1 MIKLKNFL
9 KADCSRRNRMKKTY
23 ALTAAQNMH
32 YQWIKEYK
40 TQQVSGLSIVAA
52 FQADIDVDTLKQSIE
67 LEKQRYSC
75 LRLRFTKPDENGEI
89 KQYIADFEPEDFV
102 EKDLTDMTMEQA
114 DAVMQNWA
122 YETFDG
128 DDIPMCEFRI
138 VRLPENYTGFF
149 VHMDHRLNDSVGV
162 AVMATDI
169 MALYKHLKYGE
180 PEPEPLAD
188 FEKVL
193 ISDLEKASN
202 PKRQDRAKRFWDEQL
217 DTLGEPLYS
226 DIQGTQVLEEAR
238 KKHNDTNLRASD
250 IERKE
255 LFVAVKDYQL
265 EVDSMQRAINFC
277 LYNQISPTNLILLVI
292 RTYLSK
298 MNNGQEDITIENFI
312 SRRST
317 RDELTSGGSRTVC
330 FPCRTV
336 ISGDTTFIDAARMI
350 QNHQNRVYMFS
361 GYDPELIRAEMKKRY
376 NTPDDTT
383 YVSVYLTYQPPM
395 NTQDLNPNSEKL
407 PIYVKWFAN
416 GAATKKMYLT
426 VSHLPDRKLNFS
438 YHYQTAQLTEKDAE
452 LMYYYMMRIL
462 FRGIEDPGRT
472 IKEIIDMV

>member
-1 MIKLKNFL
+1 MEK
-9 KADCSRRNRMKKTY
+9 RY
-23 ALTAAQNMH
+23 ELTAAQKMH
-32 YQWIKEYK
+32 YRWIKEYG
-40 TQQVSGLSIVAA
+40 TQQVSWLSIVAA
-52 FQADIDVDTLKQSIE
+52 FKMELDIKVLKKCIE

-75 LRLRFTKPDENGEI
+75 LRLRFTKPDKNGEI
-89 KQYIADFEPEDFV
+89 QQYIADYQPE
-102 EKDLTDMTMEQA
+102 EITEYDLTEMTLSEA
-114 DAVMQNWA
+114 DNIMQNWA

-138 VRLPENYTGFF
+138 VMLPEGYTGFF

-169 MALYKHLKYGE
+169 MGLYKHFKFGDEE
-180 PEPEPLAD
+180 PAPLAY

-202 PKRQDRAKRFWDEQL
+202 EKRHAKAKRFWEEEL

-226 DIQGTQVLEEAR
+226 DIQGTSVLEEAR
-238 KKHNDTNLRASD
+238 RKHGDPDLRAAD

-277 LYNQISPTNLILLVI
+277 LHNQISPTNLILLVI

-298 MNNGQEDITIENFI
+298 VNGGQEDITVENFI

-317 RDELTSGGSRTVC
+317 NDELTSGGSRTLC

-350 QNHQNRVYMFS
+350 QNHQNRIYMFS
-361 GYDPELIRAEMKKRY
+361 GYDPQFIRDEMKRRY

-395 NTQDLNPNSEKL
+395 NTKDLDPNAENL
-407 PIYVKWFAN
+407 PMYVKWFAN

-438 YHYQTAQLTEKDAE
+438 YHYQTAHLTEKDAE

-472 IKEIIDMV
+472 IAEIIDMV

>member
-1 MIKLKNFL
+1 
-9 KADCSRRNRMKKTY
+9 MKKTY
-23 ALTAAQNMH
+23 SLTAAQNMH
-32 YQWIKEYK
+32 YQWIREYK

-52 FQADIDVDTLKQSIE
+52 FQADIDIDVLKKSIDM
-67 LEKQRYSC
+67 EKERYAC
-75 LRLRFTKPDENGEI
+75 LRLRFTKPDKSGEI
-89 KQYIADFEPEDFV
+89 KQYIADPQSEDYEV
-102 EKDLTDMTMEQA
+102 RDLTGMTMEEA
-114 DAVMQNWA
+114 DSTMQQWA
-122 YETFDG
+122 YNTFDG
-128 DDIPMCEFRI
+128 DDIPMCEFFI
-138 VRLPENYTGFF
+138 VNLPENYTGFF
-149 VHMDHRLNDSVGV
+149 VHMDHRLNDSVGI

-169 MALYKHLKYGE
+169 MGVYKHLKFGDE
-180 PEPEPLAD
+180 MPAPLAD

-202 PKRQDRAKRFWDEQL
+202 EKRRAKAKRFWDEEL
-217 DTLGEPLYS
+217 DTYGEPLYS
-226 DIQGTQVLEEAR
+226 DIQGPSVLEEAR
-238 KKHNDTNLRASD
+238 KKHNDPDLRAAD

-277 LYNQISPTNLILLVI
+277 LHNQISPTNLILLVI

-298 MNNGQEDITIENFI
+298 QNGGQEDITVENFI

-317 RDELTSGGSRTVC
+317 HDELTSGGSRVLC

-336 ISGDTTFIDAARMI
+336 ISGDTTFIDAARKI
-350 QNHQNRVYMFS
+350 QNHQNRIYMYS
-361 GYDPELIRAEMKKRY
+361 GYDPEFIRAEMKKRY

-395 NTQDLNPNSEKL
+395 RTEDLDPNAEKL
-407 PIYVKWFAN
+407 PVYVKWFAN

-438 YHYQTAQLTEKDAE
+438 YHYQTAHLTEKDAE

-472 IKEIIDMV
+472 LSEIMDMV

>member
-1 MIKLKNFL
+1 
-9 KADCSRRNRMKKTY
+9 MKKKY
-23 ALTAAQNMH
+23 SLTAAQNMH
-32 YQWIKEYK
+32 YRWIKEYH

-52 FQADIDVDTLKQSIE
+52 FQFDMDIEILKKCIE
-67 LEKQRYSC
+67 LEKERYAC

-89 KQYIADFEPEDFV
+89 QQYIADSEPENMP
-102 EKDLTDMTMEQA
+102 EIDLSGTSLQEA
-114 DAVMQNWA
+114 DKIMQKWA

-128 DDIPMCEFRI
+128 DEIPMCEFRI
-138 VRLPENYTGFF
+138 VKLPENYTGFF

-169 MALYKHLKYGE
+169 MNLYKHFAFGAEY
-180 PEPEPLAD
+180 PAPLAD

-193 ISDLEKASN
+193 VSDLEKASN
-202 PKRQDRAKRFWDEQL
+202 EKRFARAKKFWDEEL

-226 DIQGTQVLEEAR
+226 DIQGSSVLEEAR
-238 KKHNDTNLRASD
+238 KKHHNPDLRAAD

-265 EVDSMQRAINFC
+265 EVDSMQKAINFC

-298 MNNGQEDITIENFI
+298 VNNNQEDITIENFI

-317 RDELTSGGSRTVC
+317 QDELTSGGSRTLC

-336 ISGDTTFIDAARMI
+336 ISGDTTFIDAARKI
-350 QNHQNRVYMFS
+350 QNHQNQIYMYN
-361 GYDPELIRAEMKKRY
+361 GYDPELIREEMKKRY
-376 NTPDDTT
+376 HTPDDTT

-395 NTQDLNPNSEKL
+395 NTNDLNPNAETM
-407 PIYVKWFAN
+407 PMHVKWFAN

-438 YHYQTAQLTEKDAE
+438 YHYQTAHLTEKDAE

-472 IKEIIDMV
+472 ISEIIDMV

>member
-1 MIKLKNFL
+1 
-9 KADCSRRNRMKKTY
+9 MKKLY
-23 ALTAAQNMH
+23 SLTAAQNMH

-52 FQADIDVDTLKQSIE
+52 FKADIDVDVLKKSIA
-67 LEKQRYSC
+67 LEMERYSC
-75 LRLRFTKPDENGEI
+75 LRLRFTAPDENGEI
-89 KQYIADFEPEDFV
+89 KQYIADCGDEDF
-102 EKDLTDMTMEQA
+102 EERDLTGMTMQEA
-114 DAVMQNWA
+114 NDTMQQWA

-138 VRLPENYTGFF
+138 VKLPEGYTGFF

-169 MALYKHLKYGE
+169 MGVYKHLKYGTE
-180 PEPEPLAD
+180 MPAPLAD

-193 ISDLEKASN
+193 VSDLEKAAN
-202 PKRQDRAKRFWDEQL
+202 QKRLAKAKRFWDEQL
-217 DTLGEPLYS
+217 DELGEPLYS
-226 DIQGTQVLEEAR
+226 DIQGTSVLEEAR
-238 KKHNDTNLRASD
+238 RKHNDPDLRAGD

-298 MNNGQEDITIENFI
+298 MNGGQEDITIENFI

-317 RDELTSGGSRTVC
+317 QDELTSGGSRVLC

-350 QNHQNRVYMFS
+350 QNHQNRIYMYS
-361 GYDPELIRAEMKKRY
+361 GYDPEFIRQEMKRRY

-395 NTQDLNPNSEKL
+395 NTSDLDPNSEQL

-438 YHYQTAQLTEKDAE
+438 YHYQTAHLTEKDAE

-472 IKEIIDMV
+472 ISEIIDMV

>member
-1 MIKLKNFL
+1 MN
-9 KADCSRRNRMKKTY
+9 KTY
-23 ALTAAQNMH
+23 PLTAAQNMH
-32 YQWIKEYK
+32 YQWIREYK

-52 FQADIDVDTLKQSIE
+52 FQADIDIDVLKKSID
-67 LEKQRYSC
+67 LEKERYAC

-89 KQYIADFEPEDFV
+89 LQYIADPEPEDYPI
-102 EKDLTDMTMEQA
+102 KDLTGMS
-114 DAVMQNWA
+114 MQEANDLMQSWA

-138 VRLPENYTGFF
+138 VKLPEGYTGFF
-149 VHMDHRLNDSVGV
+149 VHMDHRLGDSVGV

-169 MALYKHLKYGE
+169 MGVYKHLKYGDDL
-180 PEPEPLAD
+180 PAPLAD
-188 FEKVL
+188 FESVL
-193 ISDLEKASN
+193 ISDLKKASN
-202 PKRQDRAKRFWDEQL
+202 EKRQARAKKFWDEQL
-217 DTLGEPLYS
+217 DEHGEPLYS
-226 DIQGTQVLEEAR
+226 DIQGTSVLEKAR
-238 KKHNDTNLRASD
+238 QKHNDPNLRAAD

-298 MNNGQEDITIENFI
+298 VNGGQEDITIENFI

-317 RDELTSGGSRTVC
+317 HDELTSGGSRTLC
-330 FPCRTV
+330 YPCRTV
-336 ISGDTTFIDAARMI
+336 ISGDTTFIDAARLI
-350 QNHQNRVYMFS
+350 QNHQNRIYMYS

-376 NTPDDTT
+376 NTPGDTT

-395 NTQDLNPNSEKL
+395 NTNDLDPNAEKM

-438 YHYQTAQLTEKDAE
+438 YHYQTAELTEKDAE

-472 IKEIIDMV
+472 ISEIIDMV

>member
-1 MIKLKNFL
+1 MEK
-9 KADCSRRNRMKKTY
+9 RY
-23 ALTAAQNMH
+23 ELTAAQKMH
-32 YQWIKEYK
+32 YRWIKEYG

-52 FQADIDVDTLKQSIE
+52 FGADIDTDMLKKCIE
-67 LEKQRYSC
+67 LEKQRYAC
-75 LRLRFTKPDENGEI
+75 LRLRFTKPDKNGEI
-89 KQYIADFEPEDFV
+89 QQYIADYHPE
-102 EKDLTDMTMEQA
+102 EIKEYDLRDMTLPEA
-114 DAVMQNWA
+114 DNIMQNWA

-138 VRLPENYTGFF
+138 VMLSEGYTGFF

-169 MALYKHLKYGE
+169 MDLYKHLKYGE
-180 PEPEPLAD
+180 EEPAPLAD

-193 ISDLEKASN
+193 TTDLEKAAN
-202 PKRQDRAKRFWDEQL
+202 EKRHAKAKRFWDEEL

-226 DIQGTQVLEEAR
+226 DIQGTSVLEEAR
-238 KKHNDTNLRASD
+238 RKHGDPNLRAAD

-277 LYNQISPTNLILLVI
+277 LHNQISPTNLILLVI

-298 MNNGQEDITIENFI
+298 VNGGQEDITVENFI

-317 RDELTSGGSRTVC
+317 HDELTSGGSRTLC

-350 QNHQNRVYMFS
+350 QNHQNRIYMHS
-361 GYDPELIRAEMKKRY
+361 GYDPQFIRDEMKKRY

-395 NTQDLNPNSEKL
+395 TNQDLDPNAQKL
-407 PIYVKWFAN
+407 PLYVKWFAN

-438 YHYQTAQLTEKDAE
+438 YHYQTACLTEKDAE

-472 IKEIIDMV
+472 ISEIIDMV

>member
-1 MIKLKNFL
+1 
-9 KADCSRRNRMKKTY
+9 
-23 ALTAAQNMH
+23 
-32 YQWIKEYK
+32 
-40 TQQVSGLSIVAA
+40 
-52 FQADIDVDTLKQSIE
+52 
-67 LEKQRYSC
+67 
-75 LRLRFTKPDENGEI
+75 
-89 KQYIADFEPEDFV
+89 
-102 EKDLTDMTMEQA
+102 
-114 DAVMQNWA
+114 
-122 YETFDG
+122 
-128 DDIPMCEFRI
+128 
-138 VRLPENYTGFF
+138 
-149 VHMDHRLNDSVGV
+149 
-162 AVMATDI
+162 
-169 MALYKHLKYGE
+169 
-180 PEPEPLAD
+180 
-188 FEKVL
+188 VL

-202 PKRQDRAKRFWDEQL
+202 EKRHAKAKRFWDEEL

-226 DIQGTQVLEEAR
+226 DIQGPSVLEEAR
-238 KKHNDTNLRASD
+238 KKHNDPNLRAAD

-265 EVDSMQRAINFC
+265 EVDSMQKAINFC

-298 MNNGQEDITIENFI
+298 VNGGQEDITVENFI

-317 RDELTSGGSRTVC
+317 HDELTSGGSRTLC

-336 ISGDTTFIDAARMI
+336 ISGDTTFIDAARKI
-350 QNHQNRVYMFS
+350 QNHQNRIYMFS
-361 GYDPELIRAEMKKRY
+361 GYDPEFIRDEMKKRY

-395 NTQDLNPNSEKL
+395 NTEDLDPNAEKL
-407 PIYVKWFAN
+407 PFYVKWFAN

-438 YHYQTAQLTEKDAE
+438 YHYQTAHLTEKDAE

-472 IKEIIDMV
+472 LSEIMDMV

>member
-1 MIKLKNFL
+1 MN
-9 KADCSRRNRMKKTY
+9 KTY
-23 ALTAAQNMH
+23 PLTAAQKMH
-32 YQWIKEYK
+32 YRWIREYG
-40 TQQVSGLSIVAA
+40 TQQVSGLSIAAA
-52 FQADIDVDTLKQSIE
+52 FQADIDIDVLKKSID
-67 LEKQRYSC
+67 LEKERYAC

-89 KQYIADFEPEDFV
+89 LQYIADPEPEDYKLV
-102 EKDLTDMTMEQA
+102 DLTGMTMQQA
-114 DAVMQNWA
+114 DETMQQWA

-128 DDIPMCEFRI
+128 NDIPMCEFRMI
-138 VRLPENYTGFF
+138 KLPDNYTGFF

-169 MALYKHLKYGE
+169 MGVYKHLKYGDDM
-180 PEPEPLAD
+180 PAPLAD
-188 FEKVL
+188 FESVL
-193 ISDLEKASN
+193 VSDLQKASN
-202 PKRQDRAKRFWDEQL
+202 EKRHARAKRFWDEEL
-217 DTLGEPLYS
+217 DTYGEPLYS
-226 DIQGTQVLEEAR
+226 DIQGSSVLEKAR
-238 KKHNDTNLRASD
+238 KKHNDPNLRAAD

-298 MNNGQEDITIENFI
+298 VNGGQEDITIENFI

-317 RDELTSGGSRTVC
+317 HDELTSGGSRTLC

-336 ISGDTTFIDAARMI
+336 ISGDTSFIDAARMI
-350 QNHQNRVYMFS
+350 QNHQNRIYMFS
-361 GYDPELIRAEMKKRY
+361 GYDPEFIRDEMKRRY

-395 NTQDLNPNSEKL
+395 NTDDLNPNAEKM

-438 YHYQTAQLTEKDAE
+438 YHYQTAELTEKDAE

-472 IKEIIDMV
+472 ISEIIDMV

>member
-1 MIKLKNFL
+1 
-9 KADCSRRNRMKKTY
+9 MKKTY
-23 ALTAAQNMH
+23 PLTPAQNMH
-32 YQWIKEYK
+32 YQWIREYK

-52 FQADIDVDTLKQSIE
+52 FQADIDIDVLKKSIE
-67 LEKQRYSC
+67 LEKERYSC
-75 LRLRFTKPDENGEI
+75 LRLRFTKPDENGDVQ
-89 KQYIADFEPEDFV
+89 QYIADYEPEHYA
-102 EKDLTDMTMEQA
+102 EYDLTEMTMQEA
-114 DAVMQNWA
+114 DAVMQKWA

-138 VRLPENYTGFF
+138 VKLPEGYTGFF

-169 MALYKHLKYGE
+169 MNLYKAMKLGE
-180 PEPEPLAD
+180 DYPAPLAD

-193 ISDLEKASN
+193 ISDLEKAGSE
-202 PKRQDRAKRFWDEQL
+202 KRLAKAKRFWDEEL

-226 DIQGTQVLEEAR
+226 DIQGPSILEEAR
-238 KKHNDTNLRASD
+238 RKHNNPDLRAAD
-250 IERKE
+250 IERKN

-265 EVDSMQRAINFC
+265 EVDSMQKAINFC

-298 MNNGQEDITIENFI
+298 MNGGQEDITIENFI

-317 RDELTSGGSRTVC
+317 RDELTSGGSRTLC

-350 QNHQNRVYMFS
+350 QNHQNRIYMYS
-361 GYDPELIRAEMKKRY
+361 GYDPERIRAEMKQRY

-395 NTQDLNPNSEKL
+395 NTKDMNPNAEQL

-438 YHYQTAQLTEKDAE
+438 YHYQTAHLTEKDAE

-472 IKEIIDMV
+472 LSEIIDMV

>member
-1 MIKLKNFL
+1 
-9 KADCSRRNRMKKTY
+9 MKKTY
-23 ALTAAQNMH
+23 SLTAAQNMH

-52 FQADIDVDTLKQSIE
+52 FQADIDIPLLKRSIE
-67 LEKQRYSC
+67 LEKERYSC

-89 KQYIADFEPEDFV
+89 RQYIADWEPEDMM
-102 EKDLTDMTMEQA
+102 EMDLTGMTMKEA
-114 DAVMQNWA
+114 DDVMQHLA

-138 VRLPENYTGFF
+138 VKLPNNYTGFF

-162 AVMATDI
+162 AVMAMDI
-169 MALYKHLKYGE
+169 MNLYKHLKFGE
-180 PEPEPLAD
+180 DYPAPLAD

-193 ISDLEKASN
+193 ISDLQKASN
-202 PKRQDRAKRFWDEQL
+202 EKRLTKAKRFWDEQL
-217 DTLGEPLYS
+217 DTYGEPLYS
-226 DIQGTQVLEEAR
+226 DIQGPSVLEKAR
-238 KKHNDTNLRASD
+238 QKHNDPNLRAAD

-277 LYNQISPTNLILLVI
+277 LNNLISPTNLLLLVI

-298 MNNGQEDITIENFI
+298 MNDGQEDLTIENFI

-317 RDELTSGGSRTVC
+317 NDELTSGGSRTIC

-336 ISGDTTFIDAARMI
+336 IPGDTTFIDAARMI
-350 QNHQNRVYMFS
+350 QNHQNHLYMYS

-383 YVSVYLTYQPPM
+383 YVSVYLTYQPPL
-395 NTQDLNPNSEKL
+395 NTKDLNPHAEKM

-438 YHYQTAQLTEKDAE
+438 YHYQTVELTEKDCE
-452 LMYYYMMRIL
+452 KMYYYMMRIL

-472 IKEIIDMV
+472 ISEIINMV

>member
-1 MIKLKNFL
+1 
-9 KADCSRRNRMKKTY
+9 MKKTY
-23 ALTAAQNMH
+23 ALTPAQNMH
-32 YQWIKEYK
+32 YQWIKEYG

-52 FQADIDVDTLKQSIE
+52 FQADIDTDVLKKCID
-67 LEKQRYSC
+67 LEKERYSC
-75 LRLRFTKPDENGEI
+75 LRLRFTKPDAEGNI
-89 KQYIADFEPEDFV
+89 QQYIADYEPENYKEV
-102 EKDLTDMTMEQA
+102 DLSDMTKEQA
-114 DAVMQNWA
+114 DDTMQKWA

-138 VRLPENYTGFF
+138 VRLPQGYTGFF

-169 MALYKHLKYGE
+169 MNLYKSMKLGSDY
-180 PEPEPLAD
+180 PAPLAD

-193 ISDLEKASN
+193 AADLEKANSE
-202 PKRQDRAKRFWDEQL
+202 KRLAKAKRFWDEQL

-226 DIQGTQVLEEAR
+226 DIQGPSVLEEAR
-238 KKHNDTNLRASD
+238 KKHNDPDLRAAD

-298 MNNGQEDITIENFI
+298 MNGGQEDITVENFV

-317 RDELTSGGSRTVC
+317 RDELTSGGSRVLC
-330 FPCRTV
+330 YPCRTV
-336 ISGDTTFIDAARMI
+336 IPGDTPFIEAARMI
-350 QNHQNRVYMFS
+350 QNHQNRIYMYS
-361 GYDPELIRAEMKKRY
+361 NYDPERIRAEMKQRY

-395 NTQDLNPNSEKL
+395 NTKDLNPNAEKM
-407 PIYVKWFAN
+407 PVYVKWFAN

-438 YHYQTAQLTEKDAE
+438 YHYQTAHLTEKDAE

-472 IKEIIDMV
+472 LSDIIGMV

>member
-1 MIKLKNFL
+1 MEK
-9 KADCSRRNRMKKTY
+9 RY
-23 ALTAAQNMH
+23 ELTAAQKMH
-32 YQWIKEYK
+32 YRWIKEYG

-52 FQADIDVDTLKQSIE
+52 FKMELDIGVLKKCIE

-75 LRLRFTKPDENGEI
+75 LRLRFTKPDKNGEI
-89 KQYIADFEPEDFV
+89 QQYIADYQPE
-102 EKDLTDMTMEQA
+102 EIREYDLTEMTLSEA
-114 DAVMQNWA
+114 DNIMQNWA

-138 VRLPENYTGFF
+138 VMLPEGYTGFF

-169 MALYKHLKYGE
+169 MGLYKHFKFGDEE
-180 PEPEPLAD
+180 PATLAD

-202 PKRQDRAKRFWDEQL
+202 EKRHAKAKRFWDEEL

-226 DIQGTQVLEEAR
+226 DIQGTSVLEEAR
-238 KKHNDTNLRASD
+238 KKHGDPDLRAAD

-277 LYNQISPTNLILLVI
+277 LHNQISPTNLILLVI

-298 MNNGQEDITIENFI
+298 VNGGQEDITVENFI

-317 RDELTSGGSRTVC
+317 HDELTSGGSRTLC

-350 QNHQNRVYMFS
+350 QNHQNRIYMFS
-361 GYDPELIRAEMKKRY
+361 GYDPQFIRDEMKRRY

-395 NTQDLNPNSEKL
+395 NTKDLDPNAENL
-407 PIYVKWFAN
+407 PMYVKWFAN

-438 YHYQTAQLTEKDAE
+438 YHYQTAHLTEKDAE

-472 IKEIIDMV
+472 IAEIIDMV

>member
-1 MIKLKNFL
+1 
-9 KADCSRRNRMKKTY
+9 MKKTY
-23 ALTAAQNMH
+23 PLTPAQNMH
-32 YQWIKEYK
+32 YQWIREYK

-52 FQADIDVDTLKQSIE
+52 FQADIDIDVLKKSIE
-67 LEKQRYSC
+67 LEKERYSC
-75 LRLRFTKPDENGEI
+75 LRLRFTKPDENGDVQ
-89 KQYIADFEPEDFV
+89 QYIADYEPEHYA
-102 EKDLTDMTMEQA
+102 EYDLTEMTMQEA
-114 DAVMQNWA
+114 DAVMQKWA

-138 VRLPENYTGFF
+138 IKLPEGYTGFF

-169 MALYKHLKYGE
+169 MNLYKAMKLGE
-180 PEPEPLAD
+180 DYPAPLAD

-193 ISDLEKASN
+193 ISDLEKAGSE
-202 PKRQDRAKRFWDEQL
+202 KRLAKAKRFWDEEL

-226 DIQGTQVLEEAR
+226 DIQGPSILEEAR
-238 KKHNDTNLRASD
+238 RKHNNPDLRAAD
-250 IERKE
+250 IERKN

-265 EVDSMQRAINFC
+265 EVDSMQKAINFC

-298 MNNGQEDITIENFI
+298 MNGGQEDITIENFI

-317 RDELTSGGSRTVC
+317 RDELTSGGSRTLC

-350 QNHQNRVYMFS
+350 QNHQNRIYMYS
-361 GYDPELIRAEMKKRY
+361 GYDPERIRAEMKQRY

-395 NTQDLNPNSEKL
+395 NTKDMNPNAEQL

-438 YHYQTAQLTEKDAE
+438 YHYQTAHLTEKDAE

-472 IKEIIDMV
+472 LSEIIDMV